1 MKKQSAIVLAILV
14 GGLALVA
21 NQIAAPWNST
31 DSNLGSNTVPFY
43 GQHQSGIEIQR
54 QANVTLVALNLIEG
68 SDIES
73 VGRMMRVWT
82 SDAALLTQGK
92 PLLTDSQ
99 AEMAENPANLTITFG
114 FGHSLFEK
122 IGRPELWPIAETAI
136 PAYKIDKFE
145 GRWDDG
151 DVLIQVA
158 GDDAN
163 SVFHA
168 VHELVRDGAPFATL
182 AWQQRGFVNAA
193 GVNEGEDSRN
203 LLGQIDGTANA
214 KVGTPEFAE
223 RTWVQDGSL
232 ANGTTMVIRRTR
244 MNFGT
249 WDKLSTTKKGAA
261 LGRTLADGAPLSGG
275 DINTPM
281 DFGAQNHEGEPAIPD
296 NAHAKLAFTDNN
308 QGITRRGWNYDDGYS
323 VDGTHEAGLIFTAFQ
338 SDLERYLKIQAILAE
353 MDALNIWTTPVGSAL
368 FVIPAGVTEGEWIGQ
383 SLLEP

>member
-1 MKKQSAIVLAILV
+1 MKKQSAIALAILV

-21 NQIAAPWNST
+21 NQIAAPWDNNES
-31 DSNLGSNTVPFY
+31 DLGSQTVPFY
-43 GQHQSGIEIQR
+43 GAHQSGIEMQR

-82 SDAALLTQGK
+82 SDAAQLTQGK

-114 FGHSLFEK
+114 FGYSLFEK
-122 IGRPELWPIAETAI
+122 IGKAELWPIAETAI
-136 PAYKIDKFE
+136 PAYKIDKLE
-145 GRWDDG
+145 GRWDNG
-151 DVLIQVA
+151 DVLIQVS
-158 GDDAN
+158 GDDPN

-203 LLGQIDGTANA
+203 LLGQVDGTANA
-214 KVGTPEFAE
+214 NIGSPEFAE
-223 RTWVQDGSL
+223 RTWVQDGIL
-232 ANGTTMVIRRTR
+232 ADGTTMVIRRTR

-249 WDKLSTTKKGAA
+249 WDTLSTTNKNLA

-275 DINTPM
+275 DVNTPM
-281 DFGAQNHEGEPAIPD
+281 DFGATNHEGEPAIPD

-308 QGITRRGWNYDDGYS
+308 QGISRRSWNYDDGYLT
-323 VDGTHEAGLIFTAFQ
+323 DGTHDAGLIFTAFQ
-338 SDLERYLKIQAILAE
+338 ADLERYLKIQAILAE
-353 MDALNIWTTPVGSAL
+353 MDALNAWTTPVGSAL
-368 FVIPAGVTEGEWIGQ
+368 FVIPPGVAEGEWIGQ
-383 SLLEP
+383 DLLEP